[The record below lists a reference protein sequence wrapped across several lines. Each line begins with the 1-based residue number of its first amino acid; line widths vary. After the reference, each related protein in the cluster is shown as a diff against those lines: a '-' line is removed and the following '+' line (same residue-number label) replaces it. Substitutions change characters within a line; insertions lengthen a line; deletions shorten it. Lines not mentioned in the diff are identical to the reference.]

1 MEGRRRRG
9 AVVTGE
15 PRRRAKVFVPPRSP
29 LPPASPARVAGT
41 PKKTPFIDML
51 TGGSALREA
60 VDAGDDQKMES
71 VLAEWECQLE
81 RFADIRR
88 GFLLYD

>member
-1 MEGRRRRG
+1 
-9 AVVTGE
+9 
-15 PRRRAKVFVPPRSP
+15 
-29 LPPASPARVAGT
+29 VAWI

-60 VDAGDDQKMES
+60 VDAWDDEKVES